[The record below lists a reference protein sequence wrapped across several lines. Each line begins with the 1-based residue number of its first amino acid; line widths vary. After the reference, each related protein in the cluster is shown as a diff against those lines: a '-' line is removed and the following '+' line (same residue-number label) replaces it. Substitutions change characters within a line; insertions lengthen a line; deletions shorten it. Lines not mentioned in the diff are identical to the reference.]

1 MRAQLFVSATVA
13 GSHPGRSRSRNTQT
27 HLLRYSHHVDH
38 DHARSMFGILPV
50 GLELRIENVE
60 CSDQRLRQHLCVRC
74 TGILRGKLGREYAD
88 RLYFRR
94 CPAATVL
101 RWIHNHLSANHHIA
115 KSRLR

>member
-1 MRAQLFVSATVA
+1 MRAQLFVSTTIA
-13 GSHPGRSRSRNTQT
+13 GSHPGRGRIRNTQT
-27 HLLRYSHHVDH
+27 HLLRYSHHVDNH
-38 DHARSMFGILPV
+38 NACSMFGILSV

-74 TGILRGKLGREYAD
+74 TGILRGKLGREHAD
-88 RLYFRR
+88 RLHFRR
-94 CPAATVL
+94 RPAATVL